1 MDLMRASGLSWEFT
15 RSRIPTVGELRGK
28 VWIVNGEGYD
38 IPRAYPLYGELEEGV
53 PFVIK

>member
-1 MDLMRASGLSWEFT
+1 MDLMRASGLIT
-15 RSRIPTVGELRGK
+15 VLTNLRIPTVGELRGK